1 MGLNRRPQ
9 RGSPRAIFHSLRPQ
23 PLDYCSLQNIC
34 TIVYKCSTSGCSPHW
49 HYHGS
54 QDPPVALP
62 SLATRITTTTSK
74 SSWLWVTGGYCPT
87 TSSRDGLETVSMP
100 ASLGCNRPV
109 GILPEFLL
117 TYSYHY
123 CRYIYLSTIGLC
135 FGINSTVSFTST
147 ENIFFYLQ

>member
-1 MGLNRRPQ
+1 MEEGPPVSRKDPLVVVVVVVEHVVYLKIVISIVKIKHKKEKKKQNLDTYWVISLHFWDYRNCGYLFACTYMGLNRRPQ

-62 SLATRITTTTSK
+62 SLATQITTTTSK
-74 SSWLWVTGGYCPT
+74 SS
-87 TSSRDGLETVSMP
+87 
-100 ASLGCNRPV
+100 
-109 GILPEFLL
+109 
-117 TYSYHY
+117 
-123 CRYIYLSTIGLC
+123 
-135 FGINSTVSFTST
+135 
-147 ENIFFYLQ
+147 